1 MPAGTVT
8 DSVPFTVTDRVIVY
22 VVAPDVTVDVLEPVA
37 PGDVSAGRR
46 SMGGTY
52 VVLPAGVPS
61 AWKVRTLLNATSP
74 AVKVKF
80 LAWCVVTLLKATV
93 RVRSVDVYVA
103 DRSLMVY
110 EAEPLGVTR

>member
-1 MPAGTVT
+1 M
-8 DSVPFTVTDRVIVY
+8 
-22 VVAPDVTVDVLEPVA
+22 
-37 PGDVSAGRR
+37 
-46 SMGGTY
+46 
-52 VVLPAGVPS
+52 LPAGVPS

-80 LAWCVVTLLKATV
+80 LAWYVVTLLKATV